1 MTDDTLSLF
10 DGKGH
15 IRDLSSDADVAAL
28 EALDASKR
36 VAAFACIKAVKASE
50 AGERRVEEARR
61 AVHAA
66 MDAHSAAVMAG
77 TVTPRDAVTGVA
89 ISTPRAGASID
100 PAVRNAQHVAAL
112 QAASAANRPGYVAPK
127 RPKTKATLTVA
138 EKAHADLET
147 AQAELR
153 MAIRDQEALAAVAG
167 VATNEWRTA
176 INVGV
181 YTWDPTLPEHIARSK
196 AQAKLHRDH
205 VAAENAE
212 RAARVARGEPAEPP
226 KVEPNFQSAFDAKR
240 ARMPRVVRPLIHR

>member
-10 DGKGH
+10 DGKGR
-15 IRDLSSDADVAAL
+15 IRDLSSDADVTAL
-28 EALDASKR
+28 EALDPDKR
-36 VAAFACIKAVKASE
+36 AAAFTCIKAVKASE
-50 AGERRVEEARR
+50 AGEHRVEEARR

-66 MDAHSAAVMAG
+66 MDAHRTAVMAG
-77 TVTPRDAVTGVA
+77 TVTPRDAVTGVMDH
-89 ISTPRAGASID
+89 SLRAGATID

-127 RPKTKATLTVA
+127 RQKTKATPT
-138 EKAHADLET
+138 EKTHTDLEA

-153 MAIRDQEALAAVAG
+153 MAIKDQEALAAVAG

-176 INVGV
+176 INVSV
-181 YTWDPTLPEHIARSK
+181 YEWDRTLPEHIARSK